1 MFDNTIDI
9 SQGFYPYGL
18 PPLMGLITTLGLALL
33 AFIKGK
39 GKKSNMLFASLC
51 TIGFFL
57 NLDTFLLTIIK
68 DGETAL
74 KISRYDHIL
83 LVYNIPIYLHFVYS
97 FLSIKKREFL
107 IPLAY
112 TFSFAFMFF
121 TQSDLYLNGIY
132 KYNFGFFAKGGPIF
146 FLFILI
152 NSLTVIYC
160 LYLFYRGLKEDPYP
174 IKRNKIKYIF
184 LGLGLYAILALF
196 NFFPMIGIGIYPIGN
211 FGFVPM
217 IILAFAVLKHNLLDI
232 ELLIRRGIVYSVLTT
247 ILTVLYACAI
257 VVFDIVFK
265 KIEFSESLLFPV
277 FFFLA
282 IVFFFTPL
290 KERVQKTIDKLFFKG
305 KYDYQKTLRDISQAM
320 TSILD
325 MDEIIQ
331 RIIDAIVYSMKVK
344 AVSIFLWDPKE
355 EVFTIHGMKG
365 EFQEDMKTLKLD
377 QETPLI
383 ALLLDKKKE
392 ISRHDIEDSNI
403 PQSSKKESLQQLDCL
418 SASLIIPMVFRDSIK
433 GFINLGHKKSYE
445 VFTSEDMELL
455 QTLASQS
462 SISLENAKS
471 YKIIEDLNKNLEKK
485 IQYRTV
491 ELENALL
498 EKERTQE
505 QLIRSESLAAIG
517 QLVAGVAHELNNPL
531 SSVSSLIQ
539 STLETLEEKDCISNE
554 ESEIIDDLQFTLKDL
569 KRAKEIVA
577 SLLDISR
584 QTQDYEEEVNIN
596 TVVKE
601 ALTILFNQYKKY
613 DLKIIEDLEKTIPKI
628 KGNFAHLGQVCLNI
642 LKNAIHGVKENQGKI
657 TLRTSYDSD
666 TDKVIFECI
675 DTGVGIK
682 PSISKDIFKPFFT
695 TKEVGK
701 GTGLGLYISH
711 EIIKRHYGKITAFS
725 TPNLE
730 TTFRVELPVRKP
742 I

>member
-1 MFDNTIDI
+1 MLDNTIDI
-9 SQGFYPYGL
+9 IKGFYPYGL
-18 PPLMGLITTLGLALL
+18 PPLLGLITTLGLALL

-39 GKKSNMLFASLC
+39 GRKSNILFASLC

-57 NLDTFLLTIIK
+57 SLDIFLLTIIT
-68 DGETAL
+68 DEETAL

-83 LVYNIPIYLHFVYS
+83 LVYNIPIYLHFVYF
-97 FLSIKKREFL
+97 FLSIKKRKFL

-112 TFSFAFMFF
+112 FFSFALMFF
-121 TQSDLYLNGIY
+121 TQSELYLTGIY
-132 KYNFGFFAKGGPIF
+132 KYNFGFFAMGGPLF
-146 FLFILI
+146 FLFISI
-152 NSLTVIYC
+152 NSLTLIYC
-160 LYLFYRGLKEDPYP
+160 LYLFYRAVKEEPDP

-184 LGLGLYAILALF
+184 LGFEIYAILALF
-196 NFFPMIGIGIYPIGN
+196 NVFPMTGIGVYPLGN

-217 IILAFAVLKHNLLDI
+217 IFLAFGVLKHNLLDM
-232 ELLIRRGIVYSVLTT
+232 ELLIRKGMVYSTVTTLLTG
-247 ILTVLYACAI
+247 LYAGSI
-257 VVFDIVFK
+257 VIFDVAFK
-265 KIEFSESLLFPV
+265 KIELSESLIFPV
-277 FFFLA
+277 FLFLA
-282 IVFFFTPL
+282 IVFFFTPI
-290 KERVQKTIDKLFFKG
+290 KERVQTTIDKLFFKG
-305 KYDYQKTLRDISQAM
+305 KYDYQKTLRDVSQAM

-325 MDEIIQ
+325 IDDIIN
-331 RIIDAIVYSMKVK
+331 RIIDTIVYSMKVK
-344 AVSIFLWDPKE
+344 AVSILLWNTKE
-355 EVFTIHGMKG
+355 EVFKVRGMKG
-365 EFQEDMKTLKLD
+365 EFQEDIKALKLD
-377 QETPLI
+377 RRTPLI

-392 ISRHDIEDSNI
+392 ISRHDIEESNA
-403 PQSSKKESLQQLDCL
+403 PQSSKIECLKQLDFL
-418 SASLIIPMVFRDSIK
+418 NASLIIPMVFKDSIK
-433 GFINLGHKKSYE
+433 GFLSLGHKNSYE
-445 VFTSEDMELL
+445 IYTSEDMELL

-471 YKIIEDLNKNLEKK
+471 YKIIEDLNKNLETK
-485 IQYRTV
+485 IRQRTN

-539 STLETLEEKDCISNE
+539 TTLETLEEKDCRSE
-554 ESEIIDDLQFTLKDL
+554 EDSEIIDDLQFTLKDL

-584 QTQDYEEEVNIN
+584 QTQNYKEDVNIN

-601 ALTILFNQYKKY
+601 ALMILYNQYKKY
-613 DLKIIEDLEKTIPKI
+613 ELKIKEDFEETIPNI

-642 LKNAIHGVKENQGKI
+642 LKNAIQGVKENQGKI
-657 TLRTSYDSD
+657 TLRTRYDPD
-666 TDKVIFECI
+666 ADKVIFECI
-675 DTGVGIK
+675 DTGKGIE

-711 EIIKRHYGKITAFS
+711 EIIKRHNGNISVFS
-725 TPNLE
+725 TPDIE
-730 TTFRVELPVRKP
+730 TTFRVELPVNKS
-742 I
+742 